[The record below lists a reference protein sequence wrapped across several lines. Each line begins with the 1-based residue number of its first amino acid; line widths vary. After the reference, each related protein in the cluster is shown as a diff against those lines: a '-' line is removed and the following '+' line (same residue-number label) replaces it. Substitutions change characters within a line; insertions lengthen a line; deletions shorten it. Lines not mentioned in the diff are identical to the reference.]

1 VLKNRPGWKTIS
13 EAELQ
18 KVWHDYVQLSRDTA
32 ERINRFWLVRE
43 KVGASAA

>member
-1 VLKNRPGWKTIS
+1 
-13 EAELQ
+13 
-18 KVWHDYVQLSRDTA
+18 VQLSRDTA